1 MFENLTDKLERSFKI
16 LKGEGRITEINVAET
31 LKEIRRAL
39 IDADVNYKVAKTFTD
54 TVKQKALGQDV
65 LKSVKPGQMLTKIV
79 RDELAQLMGGTAT
92 DIRLEGTPA
101 VILIAGLQGSGKTT
115 FSGKLA
121 AYIKSKKGRQ
131 VLLVA
136 GDVYRPAAID
146 QLKVLGSQI
155 GVEVYTEEGNKNP
168 VEIAQ
173 NAIRYARQHAFNVV
187 IVDTAGRLAVDEAM
201 MQEITAIK
209 AAVKPSETLFVVDAM
224 TGQDA
229 VNTAREFNER
239 LDFDGV
245 VLTKLDGDTRGGA
258 AISIRSVVDKPLKF
272 ISSGEKMDT
281 LQVFHPERMAD
292 RILGMGDVVSLVERA
307 QEQFDEEQARKLKKK
322 LVKDQFNFNDFIAQ
336 IQQIKKMGNLKDLAS
351 MIPGMGKMLKNV
363 DIPDDVFKQTE
374 AIISSMTPAEREHP
388 EIINARRRE
397 RIAKGSGT
405 TMADVNRLMKQFED
419 TRKMR
424 GRLHAP
430 LPVHNRPE
438 STYVD
443 AGRLPPALTPTCEK
457 VQGRASAAGGGS
469 PFSLPAGHPLP
480 SSEKDRGSPF
490 CRRTFPAAEKLGTLF
505 SLPANPPCAEECDP
519 PFCRRALPIGRKR
532 PARRSG
538 RQKSAAN

>member
-39 IDADVNYKVAKTFTD
+39 IDADVNYKVAKNFTD
-54 TVKQKALGQDV
+54 QVKQKALGQDV
-65 LKSVKPGQMLTKIV
+65 LKAVKPGQMMTKIV

-92 DIRLEGTPA
+92 DIKLEGTPA
-101 VILIAGLQGSGKTT
+101 VVLIAGLQGSGKTT

-121 AYIKSKKGRQ
+121 QLIKSKKGRQ

-146 QLKVLGSQI
+146 QLKILGQQV
-155 GVEVYTEEGNKNP
+155 GVEVYTEEGNMNP

-173 NAIRYARQHAFNVV
+173 NAIQYARQKSYNVV

-209 AAVKPSETLFVVDAM
+209 AAVNPSETLFVVDSM

-229 VNTAREFNER
+229 VNTAKEFNDR

-272 ISSGEKMDT
+272 ISSGEKMDA

-322 LVKDQFNFNDFIAQ
+322 LVKDQFNFNDFIQQ
-336 IQQIKKMGNLKDLAS
+336 IQQVKKMGNLKDLAS
-351 MIPGMGKMLKNV
+351 MIPGMGKMLKDV
-363 DIPDDVFKQTE
+363 DIPDDAFKQVE
-374 AIISSMTPAEREHP
+374 AIIGSMTPEEREKP

-419 TRKMR
+419 TRKMMKM
-424 GRLHAP
+424 
-430 LPVHNRPE
+430 V
-438 STYVD
+438 
-443 AGRLPPALTPTCEK
+443 
-457 VQGRASAAGGGS
+457 AGGGMKI
-469 PFSLPAGHPLP
+469 PKMP
-480 SSEKDRGSPF
+480 RGMGGF
-490 CRRTFPAAEKLGTLF
+490 RR
-505 SLPANPPCAEECDP
+505 
-519 PFCRRALPIGRKR
+519 
-532 PARRSG
+532 
-538 RQKSAAN
+538 